1 MPEEPF
7 ALTLLAP
14 LDAAEDYDAIQAAV
28 LESERGRWFLQ
39 EYTRRNRSSDTA
51 LVLAAVARI
60 EAVLRIGAF
69 APAHENGPDLQ
80 LFELRDAIALT
91 KENLAAIRPD
101 GRISIKAADFDRL
114 TSAIAAVT
122 ARLRAA
128 AEHVQ
133 ETAWTLR
140 DRGGHDRECETLE
153 AQMREMSR
161 ACALL
166 DDVGNGAAMITAL
179 LREVEERVES
189 MIAEATRRS
198 AAPAPDQPAN
208 PVPGPTPPA
217 TGAESATAAPA
228 TTPIP
233 ETPPPPAG
241 SGRVEP
247 ASAVTAAMA
256 APAAGGLAASFAA
269 AAVTVSSE
277 QTPAGEAL
285 PAFDPEFERMMV
297 QAVENALAPEAGHGE
312 AETPPSASEAA
323 TATQTGEAP
332 AASDDAR
339 LVLDNPAAHEPDLS
353 KEVYAVLSGAALP
366 AAERTPPVPA
376 ETPAATGGKPAG
388 AIPGWF
394 DRLEPIVRA
403 RSTPDVP
410 APARIEF
417 TLGGES
423 VVIDPGAAGAEPA
436 SARETAAT
444 SPSRFEP
451 EPATAAVPA
460 PAAQPAT
467 SEPQPAAEAAMLPRE
482 RGDASADI
490 FADEVPVPV
499 EELAPIPVQLADALP
514 AAVAD
519 LETNDAPAPS
529 SIAATLKREIA
540 AVMADISEAIRAEIG
555 KAAGANAERGNGKAS
570 TNGAA
575 AHHADAAQPAAG
587 HPGAGMDADM
597 DADMGTGMGTG
608 MDTGMD
614 TEDPAA
620 AEPHLT
626 LFDGD
631 EARPDPTATMA
642 AAPAPA
648 ADPATDAASDRASEG
663 LEAREPAT
671 GDSPPRLRETA
682 PRDPLASIA
691 ALSEEEKIALF
702 S

>member
-14 LDAAEDYDAIQAAV
+14 LDAAQDYDAIQAAV

-51 LVLAAVARI
+51 LVLAAIARI

-133 ETAWTLR
+133 ETAWALR

-198 AAPAPDQPAN
+198 AAPAPDEPAN

-217 TGAESATAAPA
+217 SGAESAAAAPA

-247 ASAVTAAMA
+247 ASAATATMA
-256 APAAGGLAASFAA
+256 APAAAGLAASFAA

-277 QTPAGEAL
+277 QTAAGESL

-297 QAVENALAPEAGHGE
+297 QAVENALAPETGHGE

-332 AASDDAR
+332 ATSDDAR

-353 KEVYAVLSGAALP
+353 KEVYAVLTGAALP

-376 ETPAATGGKPAG
+376 ETPVATGGKPAG
-388 AIPGWF
+388 AVPGWF
-394 DRLEPIVRA
+394 DRLAPIVRA
-403 RSTPDVP
+403 RNAPDVP

-423 VVIDPGAAGAEPA
+423 IVIDPAAGAAGAEPVRA
-436 SARETAAT
+436 SASVAAETIA
-444 SPSRFEP
+444 PL
-451 EPATAAVPA
+451 PA
-460 PAAQPAT
+460 PAPQIT
-467 SEPQPAAEAAMLPRE
+467 SEPAAEAAMLPRE

-499 EELAPIPVQLADALP
+499 EDPAPVPVQLADALP

-529 SIAATLKREIA
+529 SIAAALKREIA

-555 KAAGANAERGNGKAS
+555 KAAGADAERGNGKAS

-575 AHHADAAQPAAG
+575 AHHPDAAQPAAG
-587 HPGAGMDADM
+587 HPGAGMNA
-597 DADMGTGMGTG
+597 
-608 MDTGMD
+608 
-614 TEDPAA
+614 EDPAA

-626 LFDGD
+626 LFADDGD
-631 EARPDPTATMA
+631 EARPDPASAMA

-648 ADPATDAASDRASEG
+648 ADRAADTASGRASEG

-671 GDSPPRLRETA
+671 SDSPPRPRETA

>member
-69 APAHENGPDLQ
+69 APAYENGPDLQ

-133 ETAWTLR
+133 ETAWSLR

-198 AAPAPDQPAN
+198 AAPAQDEPAN

-217 TGAESATAAPA
+217 TGAESAAAAPA

-233 ETPPPPAG
+233 ETPPPATG

-247 ASAVTAAMA
+247 ASAAAAAMA
-256 APAAGGLAASFAA
+256 APAAAGLAASFAA

-277 QTPAGEAL
+277 QTAAGEAL

-323 TATQTGEAP
+323 AATQTGEAP

-366 AAERTPPVPA
+366 AAERTPPAPA

-394 DRLEPIVRA
+394 DRLAPIVRA
-403 RSTPDVP
+403 RNAPDVP

-423 VVIDPGAAGAEPA
+423 VVIDPVAGAAGAGPA

-444 SPSRFEP
+444 SPSRPGP

-460 PAAQPAT
+460 PAARPAT

-499 EELAPIPVQLADALP
+499 EEPASVPVQIADALP

-529 SIAATLKREIA
+529 SIAAALRREIA

-555 KAAGANAERGNGKAS
+555 KAAGADAERGNGKAS

-575 AHHADAAQPAAG
+575 AHHADAAPPAGG
-587 HPGAGMDADM
+587 HPGAGMAADM
-597 DADMGTGMGTG
+597 DADM
-608 MDTGMD
+608 DTGRD
-614 TEDPAA
+614 AGRDAEDPAA